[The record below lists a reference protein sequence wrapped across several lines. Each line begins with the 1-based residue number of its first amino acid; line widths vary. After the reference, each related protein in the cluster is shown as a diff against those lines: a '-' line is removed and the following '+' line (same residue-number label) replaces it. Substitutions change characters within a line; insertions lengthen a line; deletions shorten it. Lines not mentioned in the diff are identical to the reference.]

1 MTYLQMV
8 NSVLV
13 RLREDEVTSVNKNS
27 YSKLIGEFVKDA
39 IQYVE
44 KAWDW
49 NTLKTN
55 INFQTTNGED
65 EYTLTNFFADSE
77 IKYGFNLTHG
87 SHLTYRPLPYL
98 ERMDAYGS
106 VPISTPMSYT
116 PKGTNEYGE
125 TIVKLYPTPDGVYD
139 ISLKV
144 IKRTDV
150 TTLIDGSR
158 INIPTFPVIALANAF
173 ALRERGEAGGQTV
186 NEQMEFAKTA
196 VSDAIAIDSV
206 KNDEDLNWY
215 TV

>member
-8 NSVLV
+8 NSVLT

-49 NTLKTN
+49 NTLKTQ
-55 INFQTTNGED
+55 ITFETIAGQSD
-65 EYTLTNFFADSE
+65 YTLSSFYTDSE

-87 SHLTYRPLPYL
+87 CHLTYRPLPYIERL
-98 ERMDAYGS
+98 EAYGS
-106 VPISTPMSYT
+106 VPLATPMSYT
-116 PKGTNEYGE
+116 ANGTNEFGE
-125 TIVKLYPTPDGVYD
+125 TVIKLYPTPDSAYN

-150 TTLIDGSR
+150 TTLIDSSR
-158 INIPTFPVIALANAF
+158 INIPTFPVIALAHAF

-186 NEQMEFAKTA
+186 NEQLEFAKVA

>member
-1 MTYLQMV
+1 MV
-8 NSVLV
+8 NSVLT
-13 RLREDEVTSVNKNS
+13 RLREDEVTSVNKNT
-27 YSKLIGEFVKDA
+27 YSKLMGEFVKDA

-55 INFQTTNGED
+55 ITFQTESGVSD
-65 EYTLTNFFADSE
+65 YTIPTFYSDSE
-77 IKYGFNLTHG
+77 IKYGFNLTQG
-87 SHLTYRPLPYL
+87 CALSYRPLPYL
-98 ERMDAYGS
+98 ERIAAYNS
-106 VPISTPMSYT
+106 TPISTPMSYT
-116 PKGTNEYGE
+116 LNGTNQYGE
-125 TIVKLYPTPDGVYD
+125 TVIKMYPTPDAVYN
-139 ISLKV
+139 ISFKV

-150 TTLIDGSR
+150 ASLVDATR
-158 INIPTFPVIALANAF
+158 INIPAFPVIALAYAF

-186 NEQMEFAKTA
+186 NEQMEFAKAA